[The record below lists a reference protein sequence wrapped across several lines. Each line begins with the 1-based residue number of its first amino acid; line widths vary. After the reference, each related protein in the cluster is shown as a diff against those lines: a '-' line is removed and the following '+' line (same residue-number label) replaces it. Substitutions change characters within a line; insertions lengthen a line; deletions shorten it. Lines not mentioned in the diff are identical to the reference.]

1 MNENILAVCIPGN
14 ENELSL
20 DFLFQSDD
28 YKTISVKNVFQFECF
43 LDDIDDISL
52 LKQKNKIYYHIDLV
66 KNYLKKN
73 NERLSKKVRIDRF
86 NPDNELVLFKLVL
99 FKLLANNGI
108 IILVNSEYMSL
119 LFVPE
124 KLKKSQKNSLMVLKD
139 IIDPDQ
145 NFSCIVSG
153 DEYNLE
159 NVKYNEILN
168 FLDIGNQ
175 RKRM

>member
-1 MNENILAVCIPGN
+1 MNENILAVCIPNN

-20 DFLFQSDD
+20 DFLFQSDN
-28 YKTISVKNVFQFECF
+28 YKTISVTNEFQFECF

-52 LKQKNKIYYHIDLV
+52 LKQENKIYYHIDHI
-66 KNYLKKN
+66 KEYLKEN
-73 NERLSKKVRIDRF
+73 NEKLLKKLRAERF
-86 NPDNELVLFKLVL
+86 NPDSEFVF
-99 FKLLANNGI
+99 FKLLANNGMVV
-108 IILVNSEYMSL
+108 LTNNEYTSF

-124 KLKKSQKNSLMVLKD
+124 KLKKSQKNSLLKLKSM
-139 IIDPDQ
+139 INPEQ
-145 NFSCIVSG
+145 NFVCIVSG

-168 FLDIGNQ
+168 FLDIENQ

>member
-1 MNENILAVCIPGN
+1 MKDGEIMNENILAVCIPGN

-52 LKQKNKIYYHIDLV
+52 LKQKNKIYYHIDHV

-86 NPDNELVLFKLVL
+86 N
-99 FKLLANNGI
+99 
-108 IILVNSEYMSL
+108 
-119 LFVPE
+119 
-124 KLKKSQKNSLMVLKD
+124 
-139 IIDPDQ
+139 PDQ

>member
-1 MNENILAVCIPGN
+1 MNENILAVCIPNN

-28 YKTISVKNVFQFECF
+28 YKTISVTNEFQFECF

-86 NPDNELVLFKLVL
+86 NPDNELVLFKL
-99 FKLLANNGI
+99 LANNGI

-124 KLKKSQKNSLMVLKD
+124 KLKKSQKNSLLKLKSM
-139 IIDPDQ
+139 INPEQ
-145 NFSCIVSG
+145 NFVCIVSG

>member
-1 MNENILAVCIPGN
+1 MNENILAVCVPGN

-28 YKTISVKNVFQFECF
+28 YKIISVKNEFEFECL
-43 LDDIDDISL
+43 LDDIDDISCR
-52 LKQKNKIYYHIDLV
+52 KQENKIYYHINHV
-66 KNYLKKN
+66 KEYLKKN
-73 NERLSKKVRIDRF
+73 NNKLLKKLETDKF
-86 NPDNELVLFKLVL
+86 NPNNEFIF
-99 FKLLANNGI
+99 FKLLADNGI
-108 IILVNSEYMSL
+108 VILANSEYMSF

-124 KLKKSQKNSLMVLKD
+124 KLKQSQKNSLIKLKD
-139 IIDPDQ
+139 MINPEQ

-168 FLDIGNQ
+168 FLEID
-175 RKRM
+175 RKERGKTR

>member
-1 MNENILAVCIPGN
+1 MNENILAVCIPNN

-20 DFLFQSDD
+20 DFLFQSDN
-28 YKTISVKNVFQFECF
+28 YKTISVTNEFQFECF

-52 LKQKNKIYYHIDLV
+52 LKQKNKIYYHIDHI
-66 KNYLKKN
+66 KEYLKEN
-73 NERLSKKVRIDRF
+73 NEKLLKKLRAERF
-86 NPDNELVLFKLVL
+86 NPDSEFVF
-99 FKLLANNGI
+99 FKLLANNGMVV
-108 IILVNSEYMSL
+108 LTNNEYTSF

-124 KLKKSQKNSLMVLKD
+124 KLKKSQKNSLLKLKSM
-139 IIDPDQ
+139 INPEQ
-145 NFSCIVSG
+145 NFVCIVSG

>member
-28 YKTISVKNVFQFECF
+28 YKTISVKNEFQFECF
-43 LDDIDDISL
+43 LDDIDDISI

-66 KNYLKKN
+66 KEYLKKN
-73 NERLSKKVRIDRF
+73 NEKLSKKLKIEKF
-86 NPDNELVLFKLVL
+86 NPNNEFVL
-99 FKLLANNGI
+99 FKLLADNGMVV
-108 IILVNSEYMSL
+108 LANSEYMSL

-124 KLKKSQKNSLMVLKD
+124 KLKKSQKNSLMMLKSM
-139 IIDPDQ
+139 INPEQ

-168 FLDIGNQ
+168 FLDIEKQ